1 MNSKEG
7 QGRSVFNS
15 PTFGNP
21 LSLRVD
27 ESVGSMSISPSG
39 RDVVLASRTGL
50 FVIDLD
56 DPFTPPRW
64 IQHLTSWEVADV
76 QWSPHAAKAEW
87 VISTSNQKAMVW
99 NLARESKKAL
109 QQFLHGHN
117 RAITDINFHPF
128 EPESLA
134 TCSVDTF
141 VHTWDLRT
149 PQKPVGSFADWFAG
163 ASQVKWSRTNSNVL
177 ASSHG
182 RRLNIWDKRMGSQP
196 MFRIQAHQ
204 GKVNCIDFHRS
215 EPYKLVTASTD
226 GTVKFWN
233 FSQNTEGGYQGPTDG
248 WKTNYSYFLEPEIT
262 VDCGFPVSKARHTPF
277 GSGCAIMPL
286 RGGENSVH
294 IMNYQNKEG
303 NVPMDPVY
311 TYRGHGDVVREFLWR
326 ARGGLDQ
333 KVDDREFQ
341 LVTWSKD
348 RDLRLWPSTPGLES
362 RVNFVRGEK
371 PVPYKLTR
379 RGAPYVTYTHEPVG
393 TESFPVGGV
402 GLGGRRSGLS
412 VSPSHGSFGGNM
424 GIVPATTTMRTKVRS
439 SQGKRNMHLSWLSGV
454 RVGAAAFA
462 SHYGSFDEGVGIGG
476 SLVPTSLGEE
486 VSCVGKT
493 FPKVRFEKISVSTG
507 QVVVSLNG
515 QLDENEPDKLTF
527 LRIIIKFP
535 HDYPYEPPTYF
546 IEENEELTKADI
558 KLIKTN
564 LNRISSSYT
573 DHGRFCLEPCL
584 RFLMG
589 EFLSIDEALYEE
601 HTSSEDGSDISDYDD
616 YGHDVVFESDDASA
630 AESDGVFGSSSSD
643 DGIMPMARLGKNSFN
658 STPIPK
664 GCGAVWS
671 RGGMLVCFFTHRK
684 DDMAHTQRK
693 IETNMKISH
702 MDGSDSESDDSQ
714 DSLQNAVWPRD
725 AKFRTS
731 LVPRALNRRV
741 RSSAESDTQRSFG
754 TSPKLLSTNVI
765 KVLDFRN
772 LIPSRK
778 ILAQGYEILGL
789 PPHLLCRHNAAV
801 AEKNGY
807 EEASDAWKILELIV
821 DPTEMSKTL
830 ETCTPGS
837 NLIPSMS
844 SSNLAS
850 HMMPVISSNSS
861 DGILGDWG
869 NHPFGRNALVARL
882 FDYFEKQHNTQ
893 MLANMSCVMSSVHQQ
908 EQSELN
914 VPQTPGQLNFVR
926 SPGFPPGEHSS
937 NYFLKSPVNAEAWDI
952 PEKRKKR
959 SGSRVI
965 DISPFGSQTS
975 NTTFGSPEWWKRSIA
990 RPSSRDV
997 TLSRTD
1003 SAFFSR
1009 DQSYTPSSDDNID
1022 FSGLFTPL
1030 LHRQASIVLSLAEE
1044 APDYPKMQIE
1054 FFPTLQDSSP
1064 VPLLDPAREDKFQSY
1079 RMQYASIL
1087 ASWGLTVE
1095 SLEVLK
1101 FNNRTYNSLF
1111 GEIKSAQIGLYAKQP
1126 SQVVKAP
1133 QRSVHFKANPNNN
1146 KECAFCSVTVQGRF
1160 FFCVVCE
1167 HITHAACAAEWW
1179 QNGLGQCPA
1188 GCGCECMEH
1197 SIAQAE
1203 VTCK

>member
-1 MNSKEG
+1 M
-7 QGRSVFNS
+7 
-15 PTFGNP
+15 
-21 LSLRVD
+21 
-27 ESVGSMSISPSG
+27 
-39 RDVVLASRTGL
+39 
-50 FVIDLD
+50 
-56 DPFTPPRW
+56 
-64 IQHLTSWEVADV
+64 ADV
-76 QWSPHAAKAEW
+76 QWSPHASKAEW

-99 NLARESKKAL
+99 NLARDSKKAL
-109 QQFLHGHN
+109 QHFLHGHN

-163 ASQVKWSRTNSNVL
+163 ASQVKWSRTNPNVL

-196 MFRIQAHQ
+196 MFRIQAHK

-215 EPYKLVTASTD
+215 EPYKLVTCSTD

-233 FSQNTEGGYQGPTDG
+233 FSQNTEGGYQGPSDG
-248 WKTNYSYFLEPEIT
+248 WKTNYSYYLEPEIT
-262 VDCGFPVSKARHTPF
+262 VNCGFPVAKARHTPF
-277 GSGCAIMPL
+277 GTGCAIMPL

-294 IMNYQNKEG
+294 IMDWKNKEG
-303 NVPMDPVY
+303 EVDMDPVY

-326 ARGGLDQ
+326 ARGGLEQ
-333 KVDDREFQ
+333 NVDDREFQ

-348 RDLRLWPSTPGLES
+348 RDLRLWPSTPGLEK

-371 PVPYKLTR
+371 SVPYKLTR

-393 TESFPVGGV
+393 SESFPAGGV
-402 GLGGRRSGLS
+402 PIGGRRSGLS
-412 VSPSHGSFGGNM
+412 VSPSHTNVAFGGSFGAPGPL
-424 GIVPATTTMRTKVRS
+424 GAPVGGTTMKTKVRS
-439 SQGKRNMHLSWLSGV
+439 AQGKRNMHLSWLSGV

-462 SHYGSFDEGVGIGG
+462 SHYGSFDDAIGG
-476 SLVPTSLGEE
+476 GLIPTSLGEE

-515 QLDENEPDKLTF
+515 QLDDSDLEKITF
-527 LRIIIKFP
+527 LRVIIKFP
-535 HDYPYEPPTYF
+535 ADYPYEAPSYF
-546 IEENEELTKADI
+546 IEENEDLSKTDI
-558 KLIKTN
+558 KTIKAN

-589 EFLSIDEALYEE
+589 EYVSVDEALFEE
-601 HTSSEDGSDISDYDD
+601 HTTSEEGSSDGMSDYD
-616 YGHDVVFESDDASA
+616 YEAHDNIVFEDSREESDD
-630 AESDGVFGSSSSD
+630 FGSSSD
-643 DGIMPMARLGKNSFN
+643 DGLAPLNRLNNSLGKNTSFN

-684 DDMAHTQRK
+684 DDLNHTQRK

-702 MDGSDSESDDSQ
+702 MDGSDSDSDDSQ

-741 RSSAESDTQRSFG
+741 RSSAAESDTQRSFG
-754 TSPKLLSTNVI
+754 TSPRLSTNAI
-765 KVLDFRN
+765 KLLDFRN

-778 ILAQGYEILGL
+778 VLAQGYEILGL
-789 PPHLLCRHNAAV
+789 PPHLLCRHNAQV
-801 AEKNGY
+801 AEEQEY
-807 EEASDAWKILELIV
+807 EEAADCWRILELIV
-821 DPTEMSKTL
+821 DPTETTRTL
-830 ETCTPGS
+830 ETCTPGA
-837 NLIPSMS
+837 IPT
-844 SSNLAS
+844 NAIAHIVQAS
-850 HMMPVISSNSS
+850 AQ
-861 DGILGDWG
+861 DGLLGDWG
-869 NHPFGRNALVARL
+869 NHPFGRRALVERL

-908 EQSELN
+908 QQSDLN
-914 VPQTPGQLNFVR
+914 VPQTPGNMASFVR
-926 SPGFPPGEHSS
+926 SPGVPPGENSS
-937 NYFLKSPVNAEAWDI
+937 NYFMKSPAGAWDI
-952 PEKRKKR
+952 PKQRQPSYARGLE
-959 SGSRVI
+959 V
-965 DISPFGSQTS
+965 SPFSSQTS
-975 NTTFGSPEWWKRSIA
+975 SVFGSPEWWKRA
-990 RPSSRDV
+990 LHNGAQTPGLTRPPSAQ
-997 TLSRTD
+997 TLSLGSQVFVR
-1003 SAFFSR
+1003 SA
-1009 DQSYTPSSDDNID
+1009 DTPSSEDID
-1022 FSGLFTPL
+1022 LSGLFTPL
-1030 LHRQASIVLSLAEE
+1030 LHRQASVVLSLSEHE
-1044 APDYPKMQIE
+1044 TSEFPKMQIE
-1054 FFPTLQDSSP
+1054 FFSGLQDTSP
-1064 VPLLDPAREDKFQSY
+1064 LPLLDPAREDKFQSY

-1111 GEIKSAQIGLYAKQP
+1111 GEIKSAQIGLYSKPQATR
-1126 SQVVKAP
+1126 S
-1133 QRSVHFKANPNNN
+1133 QRSVQFKPLPNN
-1146 KECAFCSVTVQGRF
+1146 KECAYCAVTVQGRF

-1179 QNGLGQCPA
+1179 QNGLSQCPA

-1197 SIAQAE
+1197 SIADCGA
-1203 VTCK
+1203 